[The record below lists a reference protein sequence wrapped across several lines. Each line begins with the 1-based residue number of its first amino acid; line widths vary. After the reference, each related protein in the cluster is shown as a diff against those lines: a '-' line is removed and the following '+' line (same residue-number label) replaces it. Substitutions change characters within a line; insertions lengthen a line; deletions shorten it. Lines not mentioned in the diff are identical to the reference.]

1 MLNAL
6 LSLFFWIACVSLL
19 ALLHL
24 VMLLLLV
31 FTFPFDQQRKL
42 LHRQCFWWSSA
53 IISLN
58 PYWKLRIRGLEN
70 ADPKRTYII
79 VSNHQSLADIVVLYQ
94 IRLQFKWVA
103 KESLFNIPFLG
114 GCLGLCKH
122 IRLKRKDHGSIRD
135 VYREAIGYLRSGMS
149 VLFFP
154 EGTRSETDEMNPFQ
168 SGAFKLAIS
177 EKVPVLPIAVSGT
190 RDAIPKG
197 GWVMRSKVFCDLT
210 VLKPLETAHL
220 RHSDFPQLSETVRS
234 SIAEKLTGSPA
245 RKYF

>member
-6 LSLFFWIACVSLL
+6 LSVFFWVSCVFLI
-19 ALLHL
+19 ALLYL
-24 VMLLLLV
+24 VQLILLV
-31 FTFPFDQQRKL
+31 FCGPFDKQRKI

-53 IISLN
+53 VIGLS
-58 PYWKLRIRGLEN
+58 PYWKVKVNGLEN
-70 ADPKRTYII
+70 ADPKRTYVI

-103 KESLFNIPFLG
+103 KESLFSIPFLG
-114 GCLGLCKH
+114 WCLGLCKH

-149 VLFFP
+149 ILFFP
-154 EGTRSETDEMNPFQ
+154 EGTRSETDTMNSFQ

-177 EKVPVLPIAVSGT
+177 EKVPILPIAISGT

-197 GWVMRSKVFCDLT
+197 GWVMKSRVFCNLT
-210 VLKPLETAHL
+210 VLEPIETTHL
-220 RHSDFPQLSETVRS
+220 QPGDFSKLSETVRS
-234 SIAEKLTGSPA
+234 RIAEKLI
-245 RKYF
+245 